1 MGIGQCNVSPV
12 RVVTVLTRH
21 PAGPVRVQ
29 GSWGELHPDPG
40 QFADPEVLAGLAG
53 ELERGDELAAAGGP
67 VLAQPEGRVHALTH
81 ARPTSARHHLEAA
94 RRHQAR
100 EAARADR
107 PPGTPARA
115 WPRNLGPSLGHCC
128 DLLGRP
134 LLLPAPT
141 NIGIEGKSCLRVA
154 AKLLTYSLTRNT
166 VWFVW
171 HLRKHC
177 LTCMQNE
184 RLSSDLPLTRH
195 SVPSGK
201 VRPLVTRAMA
211 WV

>member
-1 MGIGQCNVSPV
+1 MKKKRQDAMGIGQCNVSPV

-29 GSWGELHPDPG
+29 GSGGELHSDPG

-115 WPRNLGPSLGHCC
+115 RPRDLGPSLGRCG
-128 DLLGRP
+128 DLLGQP

-141 NIGIEGKSCLRVA
+141 NIGIEGKSCLRVT
-154 AKLLTYSLTRNT
+154 AKLLTDSLNKKRT
-166 VWFVW
+166 
-171 HLRKHC
+171 LY
-177 LTCMQNE
+177 
-184 RLSSDLPLTRH
+184 DL
-195 SVPSGK
+195 G
-201 VRPLVTRAMA
+201 
-211 WV
+211 WN